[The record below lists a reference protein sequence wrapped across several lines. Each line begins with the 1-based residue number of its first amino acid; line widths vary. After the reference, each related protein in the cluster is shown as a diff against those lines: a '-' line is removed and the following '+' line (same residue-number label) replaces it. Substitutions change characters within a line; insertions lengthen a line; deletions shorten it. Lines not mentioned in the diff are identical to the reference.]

1 MTWEEEEEEVMEEVW
16 EASDDGVVGVL
27 SSTPLKKM

>member
-1 MTWEEEEEEVMEEVW
+1 MMTWEEEEEVMEEVGG
-16 EASDDGVVGVL
+16 DDGVVGDL